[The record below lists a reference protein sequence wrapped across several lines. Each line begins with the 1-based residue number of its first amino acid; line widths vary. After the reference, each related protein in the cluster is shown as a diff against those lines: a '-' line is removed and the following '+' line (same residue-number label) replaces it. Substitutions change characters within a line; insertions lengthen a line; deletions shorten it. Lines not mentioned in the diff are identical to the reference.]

1 MATPRHM
8 PARNHH
14 SAPQF
19 NGTPSTLARFFEDVE
34 IAAHDA
40 ALSEEE
46 TIIWATR
53 YARREDSELWVAL
66 PAYSAVP
73 KVYQDFKI
81 AVLALY
87 PGADLARQY
96 RMKDMEDLVAERA
109 ATPIINRLELGV
121 YYRALART
129 SGSTIAHQSP
139 NASAPSCAVSQAT
152 CCRA

>member
-1 MATPRHM
+1 M